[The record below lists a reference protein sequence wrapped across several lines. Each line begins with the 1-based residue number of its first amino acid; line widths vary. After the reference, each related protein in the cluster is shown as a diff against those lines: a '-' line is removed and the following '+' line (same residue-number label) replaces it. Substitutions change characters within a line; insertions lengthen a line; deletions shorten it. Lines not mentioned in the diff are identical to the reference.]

1 MLNQIKLV
9 YGPFGQTNMD
19 SILDFCFRP
28 VRKEKN
34 VPVHKRSQEL
44 TVLIYIL
51 CPQEMS
57 EVFSGTVANA
67 DNPSTVIAQLLLQF
81 YNEYTC
87 RNPAV
92 ESPFFSSRCK
102 LDLHLFSFST
112 IFYKTKIKVEV

>member
-1 MLNQIKLV
+1 MVKKL
-9 YGPFGQTNMD
+9 
-19 SILDFCFRP
+19 
-28 VRKEKN
+28 
-34 VPVHKRSQEL
+34 QEL

-51 CPQEMS
+51 RPQEMS

-92 ESPFFSSRCK
+92 ESIFFFLFATNK
-102 LDLHLFSFST
+102 LRMHI
-112 IFYKTKIKVEV
+112 IFFILLYFFKKQN